1 MFQTRRLES
10 ENIFEFSLKWQK
22 GKGFD
27 PSHNPSH
34 SAYLEDLCQKFTSGL
49 KRRIEDRAA
58 FMSAMDG
65 HRTYQE
71 VLHHGA
77 YCRSHAST
85 CLVCKVWGKTL
96 CIVCTICL
104 LLSLSPPVSLPPLSP
119 PLFPHSVPFCPLSFT
134 RIVAPSLLE
143 YSPILI
149 VAWTNLLLCMAQLVV
164 GRRPSWLLRP
174 TG

>member
-22 GKGFD
+22 GKGLD
-27 PSHNPSH
+27 PTHNSSH

-58 FMSAMDG
+58 FMSALDG

-77 YCRSHAST
+77 YCRSRAST

-96 CIVCTICL
+96 YTVFTICL
-104 LLSLSPPVSLPPLSP
+104 LLSPPVSLPPLFLP
-119 PLFPHSVPFCPLSFT
+119 SVPSRPLSFT
-134 RIVAPSLLE
+134 RIVAPSQLE

-149 VAWTNLLLCMAQLVV
+149 VAWTNLWLCMAQLVV
-164 GRRPSWLLRP
+164 GRRLSWLLRP